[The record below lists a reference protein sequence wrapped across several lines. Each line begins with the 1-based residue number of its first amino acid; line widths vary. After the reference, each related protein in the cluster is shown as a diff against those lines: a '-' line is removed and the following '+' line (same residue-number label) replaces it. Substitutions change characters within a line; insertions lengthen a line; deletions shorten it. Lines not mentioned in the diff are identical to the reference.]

1 MSTEEEKKKVVPASL
16 ISRDMSEI
24 TEVTGNMYE
33 AVNIMGQ
40 RAKQLSAV
48 QKDELT
54 EKLAE
59 FASPIDNL
67 EEIFEN
73 REQIEISRYYERL
86 PKNTTISTE
95 KFLEGEIS
103 HKYKQVDEEA

>member
-1 MSTEEEKKKVVPASL
+1 MSKEKKKFVSSSL

-33 AVNIMGQ
+33 AVNIIGK
-40 RAKQLSAV
+40 RAKQLSAD
-48 QKDELT
+48 QKEELT
-54 EKLAE
+54 EKLAQ

-73 REQIEISRYYERL
+73 REQIEISKYYEKL
-86 PKNTTISTE
+86 PKNTTIATE
-95 KFLEGEIS
+95 EFLQEGKVYFRYS
-103 HKYKQVDEEA
+103 DTEEA

>member
-1 MSTEEEKKKVVPASL
+1 MSTEEKKKFISPSL

-33 AVNIMGQ
+33 AVNIMGK
-40 RAKQLSAV
+40 RANQLSAV
-48 QKDELT
+48 QKEELT
-54 EKLAE
+54 EKLAQ

-73 REQIEISRYYERL
+73 REQIEISKYYERL
-86 PKNTTISTE
+86 PKNTTVVTE
-95 KFLEGEIS
+95 KFVEGEIA
-103 HKYKQVDEEA
+103 HKYKETSEEA

>member
-1 MSTEEEKKKVVPASL
+1 MSQEKKKIISASL

-33 AVNIMGQ
+33 AVNIMGK
-40 RAKQLSAV
+40 RANQLSVV
-48 QKDELT
+48 QKEELT
-54 EKLAE
+54 EKLAQ

-73 REQIEISRYYERL
+73 REQIEISKYYERL
-86 PKNTTISTE
+86 PKNTTVATE
-95 KFLEGEIS
+95 KFLEGDIA
-103 HKYKQVDEEA
+103 HRYKNSEEA

>member
-1 MSTEEEKKKVVPASL
+1 MEDSKKRFVSPSI
-16 ISRDMSEI
+16 ISRDMAEL
-24 TEVTGNMYE
+24 TEVTGNVYK
-33 AVNIMGQ
+33 AINIIGR
-40 RAKQLSAV
+40 RAKQLATI

-54 EKLAE
+54 EKLAQ

-86 PKNTTISTE
+86 PKPVTVATE
-95 KFLEGEIS
+95 SFIQGKVYFR
-103 HKYKQVDEEA
+103 DNNEEE

>member
-1 MSTEEEKKKVVPASL
+1 MSTEKKKKVISASL

-33 AVNIMGQ
+33 AVNIIGK
-40 RAKQLSAV
+40 RANQLLAN
-48 QKDELT
+48 QKEELT
-54 EKLAE
+54 EKLAQ

-73 REQIEISRYYERL
+73 REQIEISKYYERL
-86 PKNTTISTE
+86 PKNTTLATE
-95 KFLEGEIS
+95 KFVKGEIAYRYTDS
-103 HKYKQVDEEA
+103 EEA